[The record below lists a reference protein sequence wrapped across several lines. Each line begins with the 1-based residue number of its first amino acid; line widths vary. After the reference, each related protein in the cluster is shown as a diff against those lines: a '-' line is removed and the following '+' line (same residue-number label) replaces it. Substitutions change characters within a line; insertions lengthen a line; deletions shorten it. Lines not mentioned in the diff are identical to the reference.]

1 MKITLSP
8 SKGLPG
14 AAETTLSVAGDVL
27 TYDGVAY
34 DLSPVPEG
42 GEATPDGL
50 VHPFIGPITRVEGEI
65 ACAVMVTL
73 GDTASPIQSSDP
85 ADWVL
90 TVADGPVDL
99 PIARIPEP
107 EPEPEPEVD
116 PEPTP
121 QVGVPE

>member
-14 AAETTLSVAGDVL
+14 AAETTLSIAGDVL

-50 VHPFIGPITRVEGEI
+50 VHPFTGPITRVGGEI

-90 TVADGPVDL
+90 GVADGAVDL

-107 EPEPEPEVD
+107 EPEPELELEV
-116 PEPTP
+116 EPTP
-121 QVGVPE
+121 QVEAPE